1 MKSAKLENGS
11 NRYELLKQ
19 CKENE
24 LFNKLVFCGI
34 ISLAIATWY
43 EVYQKYLFLFKTN
56 GKTKSVNLT
65 ADYFNLNE
73 RTVYRVITFM
83 ESK

>member
-1 MKSAKLENGS
+1 MKNAKLENGS

-19 CKENE
+19 CKETG

-34 ISLAIATWY
+34 ISLPIATWFDIY
-43 EVYQKYLFLFKTN
+43 EKYIFYFKN
-56 GKTKSVNLT
+56 NNKTKSVNYT
-65 ADYFNLNE
+65 ADYFNVNE
-73 RTVYRVITFM
+73 RTIYRIISFM